1 MVFDEKY
8 YKILNVSTNATP
20 EEIKKSY
27 RKLATKYHPDKNPGN
42 KEAEEKF
49 KEINEAYSVL
59 SDAEKRKNYDMF
71 GKDTQQPQVNPMDI
85 FSKMFGSFGN
95 FESFS
100 GSNGFGF
107 FGGSPDFANF
117 GSNHSSQ
124 RRKGDTIRVPLKCEL
139 KDLYLGKVFKRKI
152 TRDRLCK
159 TCKGSGSTDGK
170 KDVCTCCKGKGF
182 VVEGV
187 RQGTFIFQSQ
197 KICNV
202 CKGKRTIP
210 TSKCSECKGNGTKPT
225 EKIFEIEVKPGTKQG
240 TSFIFRGESNEAENI
255 EPGDIV
261 FIVEEIPDPRF
272 KRINDDLY
280 TKYSITL
287 KEALLGFENVIDIFG
302 SNVKFSHPGVVSPG
316 DKIRVKGKGFGG
328 DLIIE
333 IDVKFPLTL
342 SENSKKIIKTLDF

>member
-59 SDAEKRKNYDMF
+59 SDSEKRRNYDMF

-85 FSKMFGSFGN
+85 FSKMFGGFGN

-100 GSNGFGF
+100 GSDGFGF

-117 GSNHSSQ
+117 SNHK
-124 RRKGDTIRVPLKCEL
+124 RKGDTIKVPLKCEL
-139 KDLYLGKVFKRKI
+139 KDLYLGRIFKRKI

-159 TCKGSGSTDGK
+159 KCNGSGSSDNK
-170 KDVCTCCKGKGF
+170 KEICESCKGKGF
-182 VVEGV
+182 VVDSI
-187 RQGTFIFQSQ
+187 RQGSMIFQTQ

-210 TSKCSECKGNGTKPT
+210 CKKCSECNGNGVIPT
-225 EKIFEIEVKPGTKQG
+225 EKIFEIKVEPGTRNG
-240 TSFIFRGESNEAENI
+240 TNFIFRNESNESEGI
-255 EPGDIV
+255 EPGDIIFV
-261 FIVEEIPDPRF
+261 VEEIPDSKF
-272 KRINDDLY
+272 KRINNDLY
-280 TKYSITL
+280 TKHTISL
-287 KEALLGFENVIDIFG
+287 KEALLGFESIIDVFG
-302 SNVKFSHPGVVSPG
+302 SNVKFSYSGVSSPG
-316 DKIRVKGKGFGG
+316 KIIEVQGKGFGNKG
-328 DLIIE
+328 KLLIELE
-333 IDVKFPLTL
+333 IKFPASL
-342 SENSKKIIKTLDF
+342 SETTKKTIKSLNF